1 VSIRVRKA
9 RDDDGGGVITLIN
22 ACWSDYPGCV
32 LDVDG
37 EVPELRTIASHFGA
51 IGGHFWVAEREGA
64 IVGCVGAAPTEAANG
79 FELSKLYVAHSDR
92 RFGLGREFVRRVED
106 KAVAVGSQFVELW
119 SDTRFAEAH
128 RFYERL
134 GYVRLSQKRTL
145 DDLSNTVEYR
155 YRKAL
160 YLNVNVT

>member
-1 VSIRVRKA
+1 VSIRVREA
-9 RDDDGGGVITLIN
+9 RDDDGGGLITLIN

-37 EVPELRTIASHFGA
+37 ELPELRTIASHFGA

-64 IVGCVGAAPTEAANG
+64 IVGCVGAAPTEAADG
-79 FELSKLYVAHSDR
+79 FELCKLYVAHGDR
-92 RFGLGREFVRRVED
+92 RVGLGRELVRLVED
-106 KAVAVGSQFVELW
+106 EAVAAGSLSVELW

-134 GYVRLSQKRTL
+134 GYVRLAQIRTL
-145 DDLSNTVEYR
+145 GDLSNTVEYR
-155 YRKAL
+155 YRKVF